1 MQASMQ
7 SLSDNTNTNQNL
19 WNESEIKELI
29 LYAKDL
35 QQQNEDLQ
43 AKMIMMQAKLN
54 NEESKVRQ
62 MNNIIKQIYAKGNNP
77 YNSN

>member
-1 MQASMQ
+1 MQ
-7 SLSDNTNTNQNL
+7 SPLDNTNTNQNL
-19 WNESEIKELI
+19 WNETEIKELI

-43 AKMIMMQAKLN
+43 AKMIMMQAKLS

-62 MNNIIKQIYAKGNNP
+62 LNNIIKQIYAKGNNTYYP
-77 YNSN
+77 N

>member
-1 MQASMQ
+1 MQ

-19 WNESEIKELI
+19 WNEQEIKELI

-62 MNNIIKQIYAKGNNP
+62 LNNIIKQIYAKGNNP

>member
-1 MQASMQ
+1 MQY
-7 SLSDNTNTNQNL
+7 LSDNTNTNQNQ
-19 WNESEIKELI
+19 WNESEIRELI

-43 AKMIMMQAKLN
+43 AKMIMMNAKLS

>member
-1 MQASMQ
+1 MQ